1 MEVAKKQ
8 ARFPILGRPLSS
20 RCEDRRSGSARSRNC
35 DTNFTNWHELWKQ
48 TEMLKT
54 HPKAKAVI
62 GKLPPLAVLQ
72 IFLQK
77 VPPPIRSATVVRS
90 PTVMFLRQ
98 GMGLWFGT
106 CSLKNCLVK
115 PINKSEILKAESTPE
130 VRGQMTDDRKRN
142 CAMRS
147 APSGEWQ
154 TLTFGKQKTQTPL
167 MLSAR

>member
-1 MEVAKKQ
+1 LNAEMLK
-8 ARFPILGRPLSS
+8 
-20 RCEDRRSGSARSRNC
+20 
-35 DTNFTNWHELWKQ
+35 

-106 CSLKNCLVK
+106 AH
-115 PINKSEILKAESTPE
+115 LKA
-130 VRGQMTDDRKRN
+130 
-142 CAMRS
+142 
-147 APSGEWQ
+147 
-154 TLTFGKQKTQTPL
+154 
-167 MLSAR
+167 AR